1 MKKNI
6 KTFIHKLLDRLGYK
20 IIKNENLI
28 NFSLDNFKKSL
39 KGDDLKDLYKNENFF
54 SFISKNYSKSHS
66 QIFQDLFVY
75 YILKKEKGFYC
86 EVGALDGKKFSNT
99 LYLEQELGSQ
109 GRRQVTI

>member
-54 SFISKNYSKSHS
+54 NQDPCKPFLRYFSFKLQS
-66 QIFQDLFVY
+66 L
-75 YILKKEKGFYC
+75 
-86 EVGALDGKKFSNT
+86 
-99 LYLEQELGSQ
+99 
-109 GRRQVTI
+109 